1 MKGDDRR
8 LPRGLD
14 EASGTGA
21 ATSEVAALV
30 QACLARLDV
39 FPLDPATDPATT
51 WHPEAPGG

>member
-1 MKGDDRR
+1 MSDPRHE
-8 LPRGLD
+8 RGLD

-30 QACLARLDV
+30 QACLARLEA